1 MVGGGSRPILPGV
14 RRGILGGTFDPPHIA
29 HLIAGE
35 TAYREL
41 GLDVV
46 TFIPAGAPW
55 QKAGRRISGADDRW
69 QMILLAT
76 GGTDYFD
83 ADDRELRRDGWT
95 YTIDTLDEFGDDE
108 EIFLV
113 LGADAAL
120 GLPTWHRGDEV
131 AERSTVV
138 VIPRPGTDRE
148 AVEQVVPDH
157 VWLDMPE
164 MEISGTMLRDRM
176 ADGRSI
182 RFYVPDLVYDY
193 VMSNDLYG

>member
-1 MVGGGSRPILPGV
+1 M

-41 GLDVV
+41 GLDLI
-46 TFIPAGAPW
+46 TFLPAGAPW
-55 QKAGRRISGADDRW
+55 QKAGRRVSTSEDRW
-69 QMILLAT
+69 QMTLLAT
-76 GGTDYFD
+76 GGTEYFE
-83 ADDRELRRDGWT
+83 ADDREVRREGWT
-95 YTIDTLDEFGDDE
+95 YTIDTLDEFDGSDE
-108 EIFLV
+108 LSLV

-131 AERSTVV
+131 MARATIV

-164 MEISGTMLRDRM
+164 LEISGTMLRERVR
-176 ADGRSI
+176 DGRSI

-193 VMSNDLYG
+193 VTSRDLYG

>member
-1 MVGGGSRPILPGV
+1 MAPRLPRPILRAV

-29 HLIAGE
+29 HLIGGE

-55 QKAGRRISGADDRW
+55 QKAGRGVSDAEDRW

-76 GGTDYFD
+76 GGTDYFE
-83 ADDRELRRDGWT
+83 ADDREVRREGWT
-95 YTIDTLDEFGDDE
+95 YTIDTLESFDDDD

-120 GLPTWHRGDEV
+120 GLPTWQRGEEV
-131 AERSTVV
+131 MERATIA
-138 VIPRPGTDRE
+138 VIPRPGIDRD

-164 MEISGTMLRDRM
+164 LEISGTMLRGRVR
-176 ADGRSI
+176 DGRSI

-193 VMSNDLYG
+193 VMHRDLYG

>member
-1 MVGGGSRPILPGV
+1 MGGGGSRPILPGV

-55 QKAGRRISGADDRW
+55 QKAGRRVSDADDRW

-76 GGTDYFD
+76 GGTDYFE

-95 YTIDTLDEFGDDE
+95 YTIDTLDEFGDDDD
-108 EIFLV
+108 IFLV

-120 GLPTWHRGDEV
+120 GLPTWHRGDEI
-131 AERSTVV
+131 ARRSTIV

-148 AVEQVVPDH
+148 AVEQVVLDH